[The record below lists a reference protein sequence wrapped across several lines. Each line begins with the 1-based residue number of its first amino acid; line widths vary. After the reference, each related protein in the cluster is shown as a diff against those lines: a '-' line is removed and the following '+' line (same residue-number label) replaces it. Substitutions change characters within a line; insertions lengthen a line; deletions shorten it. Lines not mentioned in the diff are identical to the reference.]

1 MTTARQFAR
10 NSCVKVAAALLASA
24 MLLGGCSRDANL
36 AEKVA
41 AADAAALRAEQA
53 AKRAEHSA
61 AQAARSAPAAVIE
74 AEAEPTS
81 DADHPDQ
88 AKANEAPA
96 PGPEATTEG

>member
-1 MTTARQFAR
+1 MKA
-10 NSCVKVAAALLASA
+10 AAALLTSA
-24 MLLGGCSRDANL
+24 LLLGGCSRDANL

-61 AQAARSAPAAVIE
+61 AQAARAAPAAVVE